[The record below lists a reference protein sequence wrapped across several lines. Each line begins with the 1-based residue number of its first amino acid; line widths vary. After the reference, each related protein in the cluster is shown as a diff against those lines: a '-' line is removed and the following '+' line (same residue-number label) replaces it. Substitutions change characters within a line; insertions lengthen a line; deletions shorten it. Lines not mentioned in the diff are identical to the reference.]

1 MNKKFPAIGIV
12 VIVLIIICMG
22 FLNSYNSLQIM
33 DENVNSKWAQV
44 DNQLK
49 RRNDLIPNLVATVK
63 GYAQHESQIFSD
75 VANARAKLSGS
86 LKTDDLKSVQQSA
99 NELNGALSRL
109 LLVVERYPD
118 LKADKNFIA
127 LQDELAGTE
136 NRIAVARM
144 DYNESVKTLNAKIRT
159 FPTSIIANF
168 ANIKSRD
175 YFEVDEKE
183 KAVPTVDFTKWKS

>member
-33 DENVNSKWAQV
+33 DENANSKWAQV

-175 YFEVDEKE
+175 YFEVDEQE
-183 KAVPTVDFTKWKS
+183 KAVPTVDFTK

>member
-1 MNKKFPAIGIV
+1 MNKKFPGIGIV

-33 DENVNSKWAQV
+33 DEDVNSKWAQV

-86 LKTDDLKSVQQSA
+86 LKTDDLKSVQQST

-183 KAVPTVDFTKWKS
+183 KAVPTVDFTK

>member
-33 DENVNSKWAQV
+33 DEDVNSKWAQV

-86 LKTDDLKSVQQSA
+86 LKTDDLKSVQQST

-183 KAVPTVDFTKWKS
+183 KAVPTVDFTK